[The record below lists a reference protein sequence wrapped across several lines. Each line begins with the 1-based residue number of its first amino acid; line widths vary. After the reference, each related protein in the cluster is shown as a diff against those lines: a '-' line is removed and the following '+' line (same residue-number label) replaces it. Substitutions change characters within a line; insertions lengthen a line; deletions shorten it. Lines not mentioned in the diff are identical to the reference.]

1 MGPGL
6 DIMSHGKAWIQKK
19 SGSGLRNNG
28 REKKWRAVEKI
39 TGALDVHEEGVG
51 TLHEPLKLVPPG
63 LRRGG
68 RVQEI
73 LDKLQI
79 GRRKI

>member
-1 MGPGL
+1 MGKRG
-6 DIMSHGKAWIQKK
+6 SKK
-19 SGSGLRNNG
+19 SLDPDCAITG
-28 REKKWRAVEKI
+28 EKKKKWRAVEKI

-79 GRRKI
+79 GRRKFEN